1 MAWQRIFLSVL
12 HRLETRY
19 RTDANHEI
27 RLLSSRAV
35 GISEP
40 TGVLLDSVRSVRQ
53 ATGADS
59 ATAELHVGNNASHS
73 RHPYTQAAAIVKGV
87 DRNRR

>member
-1 MAWQRIFLSVL
+1 MAWQRIFPSVL
-12 HRLETRY
+12 RPLETRY
-19 RTDANHEI
+19 RTDADHEI

-53 ATGADS
+53 AARADS
-59 ATAELHVGNNASHS
+59 ATAELHVGDNASHS
-73 RHPYTQAAAIVKGV
+73 RHPFTQAAAIVKGV